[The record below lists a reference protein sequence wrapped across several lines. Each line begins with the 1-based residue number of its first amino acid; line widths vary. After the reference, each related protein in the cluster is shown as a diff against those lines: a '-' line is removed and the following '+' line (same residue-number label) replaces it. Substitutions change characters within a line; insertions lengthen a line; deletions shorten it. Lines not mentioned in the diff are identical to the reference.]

1 MRERKELI
9 PNGAVDSVVFGGIH
23 RRHPRAGASRAIS
36 LGDGISNGCVD
47 VYVRCCN
54 FLLKRTQ
61 AVALREAEL
70 VEGEMGD
77 CFESRSESGRSEF

>member
-9 PNGAVDSVVFGGIH
+9 PNSAVGSVVFGGIH

-36 LGDGISNGCVD
+36 LGDGISNGWVD

-61 AVALREAEL
+61 AVALRETEL

-77 CFESRSESGRSEF
+77 CFESRSGSGRSEF